1 MTGRSVRVSIGVVT
15 LALALS
21 ATAMGPATAASPT
34 RHVRTEKLA
43 LRLLNCTRTGGWV
56 LPGGRCI
63 DGGSGIHS
71 EHRKPL
77 KRHER
82 ISRRVSWKWA
92 RALVKADVCGHVLDG
107 RPPLGERLA
116 SRGFKHGTYGE
127 NVGCAWGMTPRQ
139 MVIATHVDMQAEM
152 SANGGHW
159 RNMKAAD
166 YRSVGIGVARWK
178 GMTAVVYDFYGR
190 AP

>member
-1 MTGRSVRVSIGVVT
+1 MRVSIGVAT
-15 LALALS
+15 LVLILS
-21 ATAMGPATAASPT
+21 ATTLGPAVAAAPT

-56 LPGGRCI
+56 LADGRCI
-63 DGGSGIHS
+63 DRGSGIHS

-77 KRHER
+77 KRHQG
-82 ISRRVSWKWA
+82 ISRRVAWKWA
-92 RALVKADVCGHVLDG
+92 RALVKADVCGHVLPG
-107 RPPLGERLA
+107 RPSLGERLS

-152 SANGGHW
+152 STNGGHW
-159 RNMKAAD
+159 RNMKASG
-166 YRSVGIGVARWK
+166 YKSVGIGVARWK